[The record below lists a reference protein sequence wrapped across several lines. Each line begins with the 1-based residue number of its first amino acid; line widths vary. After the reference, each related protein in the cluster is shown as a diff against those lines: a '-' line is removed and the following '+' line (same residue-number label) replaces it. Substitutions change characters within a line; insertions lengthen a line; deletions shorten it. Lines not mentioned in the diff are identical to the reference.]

1 MNNCSSSFRVF
12 ALQIQFIEPDTCLL
26 VIHDAILKDE
36 GLYSISARNVAGSV
50 STSAMLHVEESE
62 HEYSDR

>member
-1 MNNCSSSFRVF
+1 MSFV
-12 ALQIQFIEPDTCLL
+12 EPDLCILS
-26 VIHDAILKDE
+26 IHDAILKDE

-50 STSAMLHVEESE
+50 SSSAMLHVEESE

>member
-1 MNNCSSSFRVF
+1 M
-12 ALQIQFIEPDTCLL
+12 QFIEPDTAIL

-50 STSAMLHVEESE
+50 SSSAMLHVEESE
-62 HEYSDR
+62 HEYSYR